1 MATRCDIFGRA
12 VDIGTPMS
20 ADGVRMIVG
29 DLGEDMLV
37 QQVATQYQQNVN
49 RLWEVGSPK
58 TYFIAGRT
66 QGQMQIKRVLG
77 PSNGVSQAFIKKY
90 GNVCNIRSTQITLA
104 LVVTCLPDCEVNPDP
119 KPSIKCTGVVLTS
132 VGYAVSAVDMIINED
147 LTLLFARQ
155 DRNVA

>member
-1 MATRCDIFGRA
+1 
-12 VDIGTPMS
+12 
-20 ADGVRMIVG
+20 
-29 DLGEDMLV
+29 MLV
-37 QQVATQYQQNVN
+37 QQISTQYQQNIN

-77 PSNGVSQAFIKKY
+77 PKNGVSQAFIKKY
-90 GNVCNIRSTQITLA
+90 GNVCNIQSSQITLA
-104 LVVTCLPDCEVNPDP
+104 LVASCLKGEDCEKNPDP
-119 KPSIKCTGVVLTS
+119 KPSIKCSGVVLTS

-155 DRNVA
+155 DRNAA